1 MNKLVAFG
9 GQGKQ
14 LHFAHA
20 NAYPVNTYTH
30 FLQLFTEQF
39 EVFGMHQRPC
49 WPDSDYSSF
58 SDWAQLGDDL
68 IEIFDDNNMSAVIGL
83 GHSMGG
89 IATLYAANK
98 RPDLFESIIL
108 IDPVIMD
115 HEIIKMMKQ
124 LPYEQQIA
132 NNPMVQIAQNRRNM
146 WENKTEAL
154 TYFESKSFFRKFTSE
169 AKQSFIDHGLKEMD
183 NKLSLSYSR
192 EWEARIYSSVPDV
205 WDELEKLDCPTLII
219 KAEKSDV
226 IRTEKHWNMIKEVTS
241 IATCVELK
249 DSGHLIPQEKP
260 TELKEVIMEFL
271 NTGRNG

>member
-14 LHFAHA
+14 IHFAHA

-30 FLQLFTEQF
+30 FLKLFTEQF
-39 EVFGMHQRPC
+39 EVFGMRQRPC
-49 WPDSDYSSF
+49 WPGSEPSSF

-68 IEIFDDNNMSAVIGL
+68 IEIFDANNMSSVIGL

-89 IATLYAANK
+89 IVTLFAVNK
-98 RPDLFESIIL
+98 RPDLFSSIIL
-108 IDPVIMD
+108 IDPVIMGLD
-115 HEIIKMMKQ
+115 IITMMKQ

-132 NNPMVQIAQNRRNM
+132 NNPMVQIAQNRRNS

-169 AKQSFIDHGLKEMD
+169 AKQTFIDHGLKESD
-183 NKLSLSYSR
+183 NKLTLSYSR
-192 EWEARIYSSVPDV
+192 DWEAKIYSSVPDV
-205 WDELEKLDCPTLII
+205 WAELEKLNCPALII

-226 IRTEKHWNMIKEVTS
+226 ITTEKHWNMIKDVTKT
-241 IATCVELK
+241 ATCIELK
-249 DSGHLIPQEKP
+249 DAGHLIPQEKP
-260 TELKEVIMEFL
+260 VELKQAIMDFL
-271 NTGRNG
+271 NTNNNG